1 MTKSLFSFLGRVSL
15 GLALTVPRWSDFEL
29 PLEVFKVMVRTA
41 SFSNCFGACSALC
54 MKYCSVSNYFTRVYA
69 IYIYI
74 YLFFLFILFTLFFY
88 SYFLFC
94 FFSLSFSFSFSFL
107 FFSFFF
113 SCKSGVTRKLFGLRK
128 FPFNI
133 VDFVHYVR
141 TYLLRKYS
149 FRTIRLYK
157 TCIMGAN

>member
-1 MTKSLFSFLGRVSL
+1 MTLMCL
-15 GLALTVPRWSDFEL
+15 
-29 PLEVFKVMVRTA
+29 KVVVHTP
-41 SFSNCFGACSALC
+41 SFSSCFGACSSLC
-54 MKYCSVSNYFTRVYA
+54 MKYCSVSNYFTRAYA

-113 SCKSGVTRKLFGLRK
+113 LCKSEVIRKLFGLHC

-133 VDFVHYVR
+133 VGFAYLQCTCLSHKYRFR
-141 TYLLRKYS
+141 TFRLRK
-149 FRTIRLYK
+149 IALW
-157 TCIMGAN
+157 GAN

>member
-1 MTKSLFSFLGRVSL
+1 
-15 GLALTVPRWSDFEL
+15 
-29 PLEVFKVMVRTA
+29 MVTPM
-41 SFSNCFGACSALC
+41 LC
-54 MKYCSVSNYFTRVYA
+54 MKYCSVSNYFTRAYA
-69 IYIYI
+69 IYI

-113 SCKSGVTRKLFGLRK
+113 LCRSEVTKKLFGLRN

-133 VDFVHYVR
+133 VGFA
-141 TYLLRKYS
+141 YLQCTHLLHKYS
-149 FRTIRLYK
+149 FRTIILYK
-157 TCIMGAN
+157 TCIMGAKVGLSTHFSLPSCKFPNPGL

>member
-1 MTKSLFSFLGRVSL
+1 MLHT
-15 GLALTVPRWSDFEL
+15 P
-29 PLEVFKVMVRTA
+29 
-41 SFSNCFGACSALC
+41 SFSSCFGACSALC

-113 SCKSGVTRKLFGLRK
+113 LCKSGVIRKLFGLHC

-133 VDFVHYVR
+133 VGFVHYVR

-149 FRTIRLYK
+149 FRTNGLYK
-157 TCIMGAN
+157 TCIMGANWDFRLISPSHLAVFQILGYNHTCKCAKHALAGR

>member
-1 MTKSLFSFLGRVSL
+1 MLCTMLHTSNFSSCFSLDSS
-15 GLALTVPRWSDFEL
+15 
-29 PLEVFKVMVRTA
+29 
-41 SFSNCFGACSALC
+41 LC
-54 MKYCSVSNYFTRVYA
+54 MKYCSVSNYFTRAYA

-94 FFSLSFSFSFSFL
+94 FFSLSFSFSFSFR

-113 SCKSGVTRKLFGLRK
+113 GCKSGVIRKLFGLRD

-133 VDFVHYVR
+133 VSFA
-141 TYLLRKYS
+141 YLQCTHLLNKYS

-157 TCIMGAN
+157 TCITGAN

>member
-1 MTKSLFSFLGRVSL
+1 MGWHSLFHAEMTLDVGKGVTKRYAPCFTLPASQV
-15 GLALTVPRWSDFEL
+15 ALVVTP
-29 PLEVFKVMVRTA
+29 M
-41 SFSNCFGACSALC
+41 LC

-69 IYIYI
+69 IYI

-113 SCKSGVTRKLFGLRK
+113 LCKSGVIRKLFGLHC

-133 VDFVHYVR
+133 VGFAYLHCTCLSHEYRFR
-141 TYLLRKYS
+141 TFRLRK
-149 FRTIRLYK
+149 IALWVQ
-157 TCIMGAN
+157 N

>member
-1 MTKSLFSFLGRVSL
+1 MTLMCL
-15 GLALTVPRWSDFEL
+15 
-29 PLEVFKVMVRTA
+29 KVVVHTP

-54 MKYCSVSNYFTRVYA
+54 MKYCSVSNYFTRAYA

-113 SCKSGVTRKLFGLRK
+113 LCKSGVIRKLFGLHC

-133 VDFVHYVR
+133 VGFA
-141 TYLLRKYS
+141 YLQCTCLSQKHS
-149 FRTIRLYK
+149 FRTFRLRK
-157 TCIMGAN
+157 IALWGAN

>member
-1 MTKSLFSFLGRVSL
+1 
-15 GLALTVPRWSDFEL
+15 
-29 PLEVFKVMVRTA
+29 
-41 SFSNCFGACSALC
+41 

-69 IYIYI
+69 IYI

-113 SCKSGVTRKLFGLRK
+113 LCKSEVIRKLFGLRN

-133 VDFVHYVR
+133 VSFAYLQCTCLSHKYRFR
-141 TYLLRKYS
+141 TFRLRKIALWGTNQD
-149 FRTIRLYK
+149 FRLISPSHLANFQILGYNH
-157 TCIMGAN
+157 TCKCAKHALAGR

>member
-1 MTKSLFSFLGRVSL
+1 MTNSLFLSGKGKSGVV
-15 GLALTVPRWSDFEL
+15 LTVSCWNDFDV

-41 SFSNCFGACSALC
+41 SFSSCLSACSALC

-69 IYIYI
+69 IYI

-113 SCKSGVTRKLFGLRK
+113 LCKSGAIRKLFGLHC

-133 VDFVHYVR
+133 VSFAYLQCTCLSHKYRFR
-141 TYLLRKYS
+141 TFRLRK
-149 FRTIRLYK
+149 IALWVQ
-157 TCIMGAN
+157 N